1 MGVVEPTT
9 RSTRSKAGSI
19 DLEPA
24 FGSGFGS
31 GGRPTGSGNAALA
44 QRRKGPSALKRQ
56 VL

>member
-31 GGRPTGSGNAALA
+31 GGRPTGSGNAMLA
-44 QRRKGPSALKRQ
+44 QRRTGPSAFKKRR
-56 VL
+56 

>member
-31 GGRPTGSGNAALA
+31 GGRPTGSGNAMLA
-44 QRRKGPSALKRQ
+44 QRRTGPSAFMKRR
-56 VL
+56 